1 MTPDRPTVLVV
12 LKGYPR
18 LSETFIAQEIRGL
31 EQAGL
36 NLVLV
41 SLRQPTDTYRHAVHN
56 EIQAPVLYLPEYL
69 HESPL
74 RVLRAFL
81 VAVRKPGFFKACR
94 NFLADFRRDLSRNRI
109 RRFGQAAVL
118 SAECPTGAQW
128 LYAHFIHTP
137 ASVAAYTSTICDIP
151 WSVSAHAKDIWTSPS
166 WELSAKL
173 DNASWA
179 VTCTGVGHQY
189 LQSLARDTSRVHL
202 SYHGLDLD
210 RFPRFDRTISGCHGR
225 ASDESVTILSVGR
238 AVKKKGYDLLLQALA
253 LLPQDLHWRFVHVG
267 DGTELNALKL
277 QAVELNI
284 DRRISWL
291 GAIDQKAVLDH
302 YRNADMFIL
311 PCRVTDDG
319 DRDGLPNVLVEAAS
333 QGLACLS
340 TAISAIPELFVDEEN
355 GLLVAPESPAELSNA
370 INRLVGDPDLR
381 FRLGSAAQAKVR
393 STLDFRVSINQLLT
407 LFEQQLSV
415 HTAPDNA

>member
-1 MTPDRPTVLVV
+1 MTPGRPKVLVV

-36 NLVLV
+36 DLVIV
-41 SLRQPTDTYRHAVHN
+41 SLRQPTDTYRHAVHD

-81 VAVRKPGFFKACR
+81 LAIRKPGFFIACR
-94 NFLADFRRDLSRNRI
+94 HFVADFKRDFSRNRI

-118 SAECPTGAQW
+118 SAEWPTGAQW

-137 ASVAAYTSTICDIP
+137 ASVASYTSTICGIP
-151 WSVSAHAKDIWTSPS
+151 WSVSAHAKDIWTSPA
-166 WELSAKL
+166 WELRAKL
-173 DNASWA
+173 DKASWA

-189 LQSLARDTSRVHL
+189 LQSLAGDSSRIHL

-210 RFPRFDRTISGCHGR
+210 RFPHFNRFISDSRGQDS
-225 ASDESVTILSVGR
+225 AEPVIILSVGR

-253 LLPQDLHWRFVHVG
+253 LLPQDLFWRFVHVG
-267 DGTELNALKL
+267 DGTELSALKL
-277 QAVELNI
+277 LAVELNI
-284 DRRISWL
+284 DHRISWL
-291 GAIDQKAVLDH
+291 GAIDQAAVLKN
-302 YRNADMFIL
+302 YRDADMFVL

-340 TAISAIPELFVDEEN
+340 TAISAIPELFVDDEN
-355 GLLVAPESPAELSNA
+355 GLLVAPESPDELSNA
-370 INRLVGDPDLR
+370 IERLVSDPDLR
-381 FRLGSAAQAKVR
+381 LRLGSAAQQQVR
-393 STLDFRVSINQLLT
+393 STLNFQVSIAQLLA

-415 HTAPDNA
+415 QPALDHA